1 MYCVNCGAKLEN
13 TEKIC
18 PLCGTRTYHPD
29 ITVDVNNAQYPEG
42 RVPKIKHRSKTLN
55 GAIIILFLIPV
66 IISFLADFRLDGDID
81 WFGYVLG
88 ALIMGYTVFAL
99 PLWFEK
105 PNPVIFLPCVFGE
118 MAGYL
123 LYVNC
128 ITGGDWFLSLA
139 LPVTLGVGLIAEA
152 ALTLLY
158 YLKKGKLYIWGG
170 VFIFAGG
177 IVVLVEFLVSTTF
190 GIAFRGWSLF
200 PLVALIL
207 LGGLLIYLAIS
218 KSAREV
224 MERKLFF

>member
-18 PLCGTRTYHPD
+18 PLCGTRVYHPD
-29 ITVDVNNAQYPEG
+29 IAVDASNAQYPEG
-42 RVPKIKHRSKTLN
+42 VMPKIKHRSKTLN

-66 IISFLADFRLDGDID
+66 IISFLADFRFDGEID
-81 WFGYVLG
+81 WFGYVFG
-88 ALIMGYTVFAL
+88 ALVMGYTAFAL

-105 PNPVIFLPCVFGE
+105 PNPVIFLPCVIVE

-128 ITGGDWFLSLA
+128 ITQGDWFLCLA
-139 LPVTLGVGLIAEA
+139 LPVNIGFGLVATA
-152 ALTLLY
+152 VVTLLR
-158 YLKKGKLYIWGG
+158 YLKKGKLYVWGG
-170 VFIFAGG
+170 AFIAVGG
-177 IVVLVEFLVSTTF
+177 LIALVEFLIAQTF
-190 GIAFRGWSLF
+190 EIAFLGWSLF
-200 PLVALIL
+200 PLVAFAL